1 MCFENDLLLKAA
13 QKYKSLI
20 GTKLIIIVGRK
31 NKQETII
38 INFKSYNFYH
48 LAGLHKLKDIQ
59 AIKGKNTSNILNRI
73 LKGKLTDEMIEK
85 SSSYNQMKERL
96 KIISEFPEVL
106 KNDKI
111 VWKFN
116 KVRAN
121 GWSKI
126 KWDYLIDYETS
137 KREAYI
143 FLRYNNDTQDYYC
156 VSAFNKGKTNYS
168 EMQTRMTVL
177 KVTLINSDSQRE
189 KIIYQRNSFS
199 SKASTD
205 NSSL

>member
-1 MCFENDLLLKAA
+1 
-13 QKYKSLI
+13 
-20 GTKLIIIVGRK
+20 
-31 NKQETII
+31 
-38 INFKSYNFYH
+38 
-48 LAGLHKLKDIQ
+48 
-59 AIKGKNTSNILNRI
+59 
-73 LKGKLTDEMIEK
+73 
-85 SSSYNQMKERL
+85 MKERL

-177 KVTLINSDSQRE
+177 KVTLINSDSQRA